1 MANFRSKLS
10 PLKKSIKIY
19 SAYVLPV
26 RKPLLGMQFVR
37 LCLLVIQTS
46 MRPLDLA
53 LLIKDGTAPQPSCCE
68 KWPGGVTGGLESG
81 QDKGVVSDLTP
92 R

>member
-1 MANFRSKLS
+1 M
-10 PLKKSIKIY
+10 
-19 SAYVLPV
+19 
-26 RKPLLGMQFVR
+26 
-37 LCLLVIQTS
+37 IQTS

-53 LLIKDGTAPQPSCCE
+53 LLIKDGTAPHRSPLVVRTE

-81 QDKGVVSDLTP
+81 QDKGVVSDLTQ